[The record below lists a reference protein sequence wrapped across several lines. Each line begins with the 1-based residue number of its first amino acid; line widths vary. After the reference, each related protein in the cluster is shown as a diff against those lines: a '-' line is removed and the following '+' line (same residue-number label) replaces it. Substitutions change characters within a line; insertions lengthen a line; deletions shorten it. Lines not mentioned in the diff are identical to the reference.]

1 MKCSGSDVCDRCTKK
16 GIECYYPLD
25 RKRTRKR
32 NHPLHDNEQ
41 CIERQ
46 HRLRSSAAV
55 KSGATEADAL
65 GNNTA
70 TSLSSVSGT
79 ISADNGDSVVAHSL
93 TLGQQYSGETHSV
106 GPTSP
111 IQEVTMKEI
120 SSDSMNAGEVISS
133 WRGMRSQQS
142 PGSGLVP
149 SLYSDQGRT
158 VAYDFTL
165 PANEAVGFSTINW
178 LPLSNLD
185 HEQWDLDSLNFGDC
199 SSIAIE
205 GFLAQPTSYGR
216 DLEYLD
222 ESNSQQGIITDQTT
236 PGRIARALSTASRGA
251 QTEYDSFPT
260 PRSHSNHSTGS
271 PSASSTYY
279 VDGVGAREPRYGKL
293 GRQSSTAGPGLGRP
307 LKPSDR
313 PQDVAFAFPV
323 IAETQIPEIL
333 HNNISQELHHK
344 LIHEFNQMCSHFIS
358 DYFPSL
364 EIISLSIHLYF
375 EHFHLTFPLIHR
387 ASFAT
392 QPSAWLLAL
401 ATSAI
406 GVLYLGTDD
415 SRQCSDAFLE
425 FIRVVFKRDDF
436 LDKHTY
442 DNDLPLDYATKEDMM
457 KIQALILSMV
467 AMSHGCRE
475 SLVRHAYT
483 VRSQLVA
490 LCLHSGML
498 RDRPY
503 QNTETTSIESIWLQ
517 WIQNESRRRAG
528 YFIWVSHHG
537 KVMFGLELTKG
548 NIVA

>member
-1 MKCSGSDVCDRCTKK
+1 
-16 GIECYYPLD
+16 
-25 RKRTRKR
+25 
-32 NHPLHDNEQ
+32 
-41 CIERQ
+41 
-46 HRLRSSAAV
+46 
-55 KSGATEADAL
+55 
-65 GNNTA
+65 
-70 TSLSSVSGT
+70 
-79 ISADNGDSVVAHSL
+79 
-93 TLGQQYSGETHSV
+93 
-106 GPTSP
+106 
-111 IQEVTMKEI
+111 MKEI
-120 SSDSMNAGEVISS
+120 SSGGMNAGEVISP

-142 PGSGLVP
+142 LGSGWVP
-149 SLYSDQGRT
+149 SLYPDQGRT
-158 VAYDFTL
+158 AAYDFTL
-165 PANEAVGFSTINW
+165 PVNEAAGFSTINW

-185 HEQWDLDSLNFGDC
+185 HEQWDLGSLNFDDYP
-199 SSIAIE
+199 SIAIE
-205 GFLAQPTSYGR
+205 GFLAQPTSHGR

-236 PGRIARALSTASRGA
+236 SGRIARALSTDSRGA

-260 PRSHSNHSTGS
+260 PRSHSNHNTGS

-279 VDGVGAREPRYGKL
+279 VDGVGARGPRYGKL
-293 GRQSSTAGPGLGRP
+293 GRQNSTAGPGLGRP
-307 LKPSDR
+307 LKSSDR

-323 IAETQIPEIL
+323 MAETQIPQLREIL
-333 HNNISQELHHK
+333 HNNISQELYHK
-344 LIHEFNQMCSHFIS
+344 LIHEFNQTCSYFIS

-364 EIISLSIHLYF
+364 EIITLSIHLYF

-425 FIRVVFKRDDF
+425 LIRAVLERDDF
-436 LDKHTY
+436 LDKPNEPAY

-457 KIQALILSMV
+457 KVQALILSMV

-483 VRSQLVA
+483 ARSQLVA

-498 RDRPY
+498 RDKPY
-503 QNTETTSIESIWLQ
+503 QNTEETPSAESIWLQ
-517 WIQNESRRRAG
+517 WIHNESRRRAG
-528 YFIWVSHHG
+528 YFIWVSRHG
-537 KVMFGLELTKG
+537 KVVFGLELTKRD
-548 NIVA
+548 IVA